1 MKDAL
6 RSPAW
11 SSRLLAEAPHGR
23 RQTRPTQQQLYG
35 PSRRQRDAPGG
46 CRSLPCPALPGP
58 ALRAPSP
65 GFRAVSIAL
74 RPARS
79 REAGLPVR
87 QPPPYPQRPLPAP
100 SPLLHLQP
108 PPPPSALLT
117 RLSRQ
122 RNHRDNTAPPTAL
135 GRRHPPSGFRLR
147 HFRQEVWS
155 RRAGARGASE
165 ANSARGSP
173 GGRCRL

>member
-1 MKDAL
+1 M
-6 RSPAW
+6 
-11 SSRLLAEAPHGR
+11 R
-23 RQTRPTQQQLYG
+23 RAAAG
-35 PSRRQRDAPGG
+35 
-46 CRSLPCPALPGP
+46 PCPALPGP

-108 PPPPSALLT
+108 PPPPLALLT

-173 GGRCRL
+173 GGRRRL

>member
-1 MKDAL
+1 MRGA
-6 RSPAW
+6 A
-11 SSRLLAEAPHGR
+11 AG
-23 RQTRPTQQQLYG
+23 
-35 PSRRQRDAPGG
+35 
-46 CRSLPCPALPGP
+46 PCPALPGP

-87 QPPPYPQRPLPAP
+87 QSLPYPQRPLPAP

-108 PPPPSALLT
+108 LQPPSALLAG
-117 RLSRQ
+117 LSRQ
-122 RNHRDNTAPPTAL
+122 WKHRDNTAPPTAL
-135 GRRHPPSGFRLR
+135 GRRHPPSDFRLP

-155 RRAGARGASE
+155 RGASE

-173 GGRCRL
+173 GGRCRLLSLAGSRDSTCSSPGGLKPLAGAG